1 MGGLAGAG
9 AAANA
14 LGGGG
19 GSMGKLSGLLGAR
32 KAMAG
37 LGDAGLEG
45 LGDPGA
51 DPKEALAAMM
61 AGRNAPPAVPTAAQP
76 RVNRG
81 TGKKKKGGRVTPPK
95 RG

>member
-1 MGGLAGAG
+1 MGGMGGLAGAG
-9 AAANA
+9 GAGVPT
-14 LGGGG
+14 GGL
-19 GSMGKLSGLLGAR
+19 GKLGGLLGAR

-37 LGDAGLEG
+37 LGDGGLEALAERG
-45 LGDPGA
+45 GDPS
-51 DPKEALAAMM
+51 EALAAMM
-61 AGRNAPPAVPTAAQP
+61 AGRGGAAPAGPPPVAP